1 MSSRPKAR
9 FCYKTYHL
17 KGEKV
22 LKEGGAEMD
31 LNTVVIE
38 ECKIMEDINHSLS
51 LYVLAE
57 LVTEEEVK
65 EAYGELLRLSHIM
78 KLPMKTRLLIP
89 RLCRTYRR

>member
-1 MSSRPKAR
+1 M
-9 FCYKTYHL
+9 
-17 KGEKV
+17 
-22 LKEGGAEMD
+22 KEGGAEMD

-65 EAYGELLRLSHIM
+65 EAYGELLRLSQNYRHVHVEL
-78 KLPMKTRLLIP
+78 KALLAGKYDDKYPMYKNTYDRLMIF
-89 RLCRTYRR
+89 CVK